1 MITFESIFAMLA
13 AGGDTPCSS
22 QDRRHAC
29 PLKFLATCAVR
40 GGRQGSVRKKK
51 IFSIFVSDTIKKEEK
66 ITPTFKFSKKRVK
79 KVHALSNKGQI
90 LSGLSQIIK
99 KNSGG
104 KK

>member
-1 MITFESIFAMLA
+1 MLA
-13 AGGDTPCSS
+13 AHSDTPCSP

-29 PLKFLATCAVR
+29 PPKFLATCAIR
-40 GGRQGSVRKKK
+40 GGRQGPARKKK
-51 IFSIFVSDTIKKEEK
+51 IFSIFISDTINKEGK
-66 ITPTFKFSKKRVK
+66 VTSTFKFTKKRVM

-90 LSGLSQIIK
+90 LSGLTQIIK